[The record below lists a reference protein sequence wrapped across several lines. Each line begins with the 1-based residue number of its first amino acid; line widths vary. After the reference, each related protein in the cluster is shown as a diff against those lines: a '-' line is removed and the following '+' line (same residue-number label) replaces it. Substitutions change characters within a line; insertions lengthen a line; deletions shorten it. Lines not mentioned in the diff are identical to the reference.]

1 MKQLLDPLGSMCKL
15 IGLYFCELNT
25 KISIHNHI
33 LLIQKP
39 SNYQPLVRKIN
50 CDTRENVSEL
60 LYIIIRLI
68 KWYLIEPKSKNIK
81 ENWESIN
88 KSEEIINL
96 LKYLCISLKKL
107 QETYEYGNVTL
118 TIQFYINIIEDALNN
133 NFNENKLPKYDIDIN
148 TLLDYNKLKNFW
160 DYSKI
165 KRISDAYGNCFQISN
180 DDNITDENKKILID
194 GYLSSVNG
202 ILQTMDN
209 EFQNLIS
216 IK

>member
-1 MKQLLDPLGSMCKL
+1 MKQLLDPIGSMCKL
-15 IGLYFCELNT
+15 IGLYFCDLNT
-25 KISIHNHI
+25 KISIHNNI

-39 SNYQPLVRKIN
+39 SNYQPIVRKIN
-50 CDTRENVSEL
+50 SDTRENVSEL

-68 KWYLIEPKSKNIK
+68 KWYLLDPKNKNTN
-81 ENWESIN
+81 ENWIKIN

-118 TIQFYINIIEDALNN
+118 SIQFYINLIEDSLNN
-133 NFNENKLPKYDIDIN
+133 NFNENKLPKYDIDSD

-165 KRISDAYGNCFQISN
+165 KRISEAYTNCFQISN
-180 DDNITDENKKILID
+180 DDNITDENKKVLIE
-194 GYLSSVNG
+194 GYISSVNAT
-202 ILQTMDN
+202 LQIMDN
-209 EFQNLIS
+209 EFQTLIL